1 MYSWTLDRTLSHRMW
16 RLMNDV
22 LLILPVYF
30 TYSCCLKK
38 DFACLLEQRSKK
50 IGQNV
55 KGRSN
60 FVLFNFALLSRLWR
74 REVCKLCVDLL
85 KIPAIFCLKTA
96 YESIATVGESRVWWR
111 ADFQI
116 GSRVLK
122 KVFWTF
128 SYLYLWH
135 TMWFHAKKLLTAQLF
150 ATPPYFCWQ
159 LTFYRHLPTLG
170 LLRTQFWCHQPST

>member
-1 MYSWTLDRTLSHRMW
+1 MYSWTLDRTLSRRMW

-85 KIPAIFCLKTA
+85 KIPAIFCLN
-96 YESIATVGESRVWWR
+96 SISSWDHHIMEYKEKCTKKSNLALCVTHELFIRLSWHYPQVW
-111 ADFQI
+111 I
-116 GSRVLK
+116 V
-122 KVFWTF
+122 TPI
-128 SYLYLWH
+128 
-135 TMWFHAKKLLTAQLF
+135 FHIHLLLKKLLWQIFTKCRQIKGI
-150 ATPPYFCWQ
+150 YFLKKQ
-159 LTFYRHLPTLG
+159 I
-170 LLRTQFWCHQPST
+170 LRQMMFRLS

>member
-111 ADFQI
+111 ADFQS

-122 KVFWTF
+122 SVKKGVLNLFLSISKAYNVISCQKV
-128 SYLYLWH
+128 
-135 TMWFHAKKLLTAQLF
+135 AKNTQILKIAKF
-150 ATPPYFCWQ
+150 AM
-159 LTFYRHLPTLG
+159 
-170 LLRTQFWCHQPST
+170 